1 MATVIVKR
9 SKTDPERFSILTN
22 LVVGPD
28 GWNAPPGAT
37 LPPGA
42 YYLRGDVANPEMSAA
57 VFGTADGAAGVGQD
71 GAAAPSYS
79 FTGGAGGGSDVGA
92 GGDGGGFVFAAGPGG
107 KGATAD
113 GKAGELLFGPGD
125 GISFVRIGSDG
136 VFTVAY
142 ADANFTGNVTAAAY
156 YGDGS
161 HLTNLPIPDL
171 TGYVKLSAANVFT
184 AGQTINIPDKNSS
197 GIVVKAAAG
206 QIAPLLSYRHNDNTE
221 LFAFDGQLGSSLLR
235 INLPNDGTGGPS
247 GFRLDNGGA
256 PRWSFYTSGAS
267 AYTFFCQ
274 YYGGGNGFGITA
286 EGLFTLVGLGLS
298 LPHIADAA
306 AKNDTVYYSTT
317 AGRLVYKDAGGVV
330 NNLY

>member
-57 VFGTADGAAGVGQD
+57 VFGTRGRRGRGRAGRRGRAVLFLHGRGGRGLGRGGRRGRRRVCVRGRAGREGRDRGRKGGGAAVRAGRRNLIRAGS
-71 GAAAPSYS
+71 GP
-79 FTGGAGGGSDVGA
+79 TGC
-92 GGDGGGFVFAAGPGG
+92 
-107 KGATAD
+107 
-113 GKAGELLFGPGD
+113 
-125 GISFVRIGSDG
+125 
-136 VFTVAY
+136 FTVAY

-206 QIAPLLSYRHNDNTE
+206 ADCAATV
-221 LFAFDGQLGSSLLR
+221 
-235 INLPNDGTGGPS
+235 LP
-247 GFRLDNGGA
+247 A
-256 PRWSFYTSGAS
+256 
-267 AYTFFCQ
+267 Q
-274 YYGGGNGFGITA
+274 
-286 EGLFTLVGLGLS
+286 
-298 LPHIADAA
+298 
-306 AKNDTVYYSTT
+306 
-317 AGRLVYKDAGGVV
+317 
-330 NNLY
+330 